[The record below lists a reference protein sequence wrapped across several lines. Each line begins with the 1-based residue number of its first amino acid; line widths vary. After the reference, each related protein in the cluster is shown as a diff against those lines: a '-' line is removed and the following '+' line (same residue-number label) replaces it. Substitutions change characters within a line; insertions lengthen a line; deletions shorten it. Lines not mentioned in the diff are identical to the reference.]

1 MCREVYFMNK
11 ILNVGTNTVDRGSG
25 LKNKEEASI
34 MTSNIKLSLLP
45 NCGYHVTSGP
55 STVTQ
60 KKPSS
65 LYSLFLR

>member
-1 MCREVYFMNK
+1 MCEAPCREVYVMNK

-25 LKNKEEASI
+25 LNNKEETSI

-45 NCGYHVTSGP
+45 NCEYRVTSGP
-55 STVTQ
+55 STVTK

-65 LYSLFLR
+65 L